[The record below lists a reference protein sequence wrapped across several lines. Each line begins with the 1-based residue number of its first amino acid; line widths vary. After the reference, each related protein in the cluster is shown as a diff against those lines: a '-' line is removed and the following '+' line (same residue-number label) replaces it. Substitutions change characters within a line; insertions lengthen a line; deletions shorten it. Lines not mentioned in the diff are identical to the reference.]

1 MHNNWI
7 TESPVKGVLKVWP
20 ILITIWQR
28 MAAMHTGWKSKG
40 GVAQIFLKSRGVEAF
55 RTKLP
60 WGSLFWVELKVRI
73 CLWGVLCYAPFP
85 QIHRVH
91 QCCKGFKN
99 TKHIFRHLLFHSLI
113 IQLNMIRKLGLFP
126 RQRTRR
132 RTWTRSWRH
141 LDRLMFRALVRFKS
155 AKQ

>member
-1 MHNNWI
+1 MRNNWI
-7 TESPVKGVLKVWP
+7 IESPVKGVLKVWP

-40 GVAQIFLKSRGVEAF
+40 WVAQIFPKSRGVEAF

-60 WGSLFWVELKVRI
+60 GGFLFWVELKVRI

-113 IQLNMIRKLGLFP
+113 IQLNMIRKTWSISAPTDSTKNLNATLTSLG
-126 RQRTRR
+126 
-132 RTWTRSWRH
+132 SSH
-141 LDRLMFRALVRFKS
+141 VSRLGTIKVC
-155 AKQ
+155 